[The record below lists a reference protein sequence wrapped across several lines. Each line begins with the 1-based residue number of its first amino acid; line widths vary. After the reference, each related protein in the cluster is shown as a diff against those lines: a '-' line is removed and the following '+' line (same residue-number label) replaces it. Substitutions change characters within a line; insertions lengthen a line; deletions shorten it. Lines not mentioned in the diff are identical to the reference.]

1 MTEQVYKRVNITSAA
16 DVPRKREDGERYVE
30 MSMDL
35 PTNLIPN
42 TADVKSVRMKVMK
55 ANIPLNRLPFCT
67 MKTLNDGDEPVIPD
81 DPRKTLRLG
90 GKIGVT
96 PDVVDAYGRYTHYD
110 PDTAVVPWQQPVR
123 PMTALKVLPHK
134 TDFSV
139 EGKDEAWR
147 TETRNGYHDFYRFAE
162 LLESI
167 NAALGEQLSEAF
179 DITYGFFPRM
189 KFELNENGTITLRVT
204 ARATTTFLPDGYP
217 NQDEIYQQ
225 SDRWICSEGLTI
237 MKAENIHDA
246 WWNQDALVYSPCSVF
261 ANEILKNA
269 LSSLPWIESPVSEP
283 IWKPGGVGDSEKV
296 FLLDTRKAKLTI
308 GPKHVLHIHQ
318 YTGSAVD
325 EPYKVIEVHD
335 LCYNFMESYAATC
348 RDVSAIALLLRNVSF
363 PKQVFP
369 VNIGKDLNLSQVTT
383 VPIVDL
389 FYLTDTEHLNLDKTP
404 LVSEI
409 EDFTNSGP
417 ITMDPGCLE
426 IRNMVWKVYYI
437 TKNGDMR
444 ELVMTAEDSF
454 TLQVMFEIFFVRDG
468 TYGYPSL
475 KRPHSEGMSG

>member
-16 DVPRKREDGERYVE
+16 DTPRKREDGERYVE

-55 ANIPLNRLPFCT
+55 ANIPMNRLPFCT
-67 MKTLNDGDEPVIPD
+67 MHRLNDGDEPVIPD
-81 DPRKTLRLG
+81 DPSKTLNLA

-96 PDVVDAYGRYTHYD
+96 PDTIDPYGRYIHYD
-110 PDTAVVPWQQPVR
+110 PDTHLSPWAETVR
-123 PMTALKVLPHK
+123 PMTALKVLPLNA
-134 TDFSV
+134 DFSV
-139 EGKDEAWR
+139 EGHDESWR
-147 TETRNGYHDFYRFAE
+147 SEYRNGYHEFYTFSE
-162 LLESI
+162 LLQTL
-167 NAALGEQLSEAF
+167 NAALSEQLSHSF
-179 DITYGFFPRM
+179 DPEFGFCPQM
-189 KFELNENGTITLRVT
+189 KFELNENGTLTLRVT
-204 ARATTTFLPDGYP
+204 PRATTTFLPDGYP
-217 NQDEIYQQ
+217 VQEEVDVA
-225 SDRWICSEGLTI
+225 SGRWICSEGLTI
-237 MKAENIHDA
+237 VQGGTV
-246 WWNQDALVYSPCSVF
+246 QDALVYSPCSVF
-261 ANEILKNA
+261 VNEALKNI
-269 LSSLPWIESPVSEP
+269 LSSLPWIESPVSESV
-283 IWKPGGVGDSEKV
+283 WKPGGVGDSTKV
-296 FLLDTRKAKLTI
+296 FLLDTKKAKITL
-308 GPKHVLHIHQ
+308 GLKHLIHLYQ
-318 YTGSAVD
+318 YDGTSTR
-325 EPYKVIEVHD
+325 PYQAIEVYD
-335 LCYNFMESYAATC
+335 LCYNFPESYAASC
-348 RDVSAIALLLRNVSF
+348 RDVSAIALTLRNVSF
-363 PKQVFP
+363 PKQIFP

-389 FYLTDTEHLNLDKTP
+389 FYLTDSEHLNLDRMP

-444 ELVMTAEDSF
+444 ELVMSAEDSF